1 MTPQMADTPQTPPDA
16 LQTLSEGYGA
26 PPDRK
31 WDKFTQA
38 ELGLILA
45 LRAEGKT
52 QPEIAQRLGRS
63 QAAISKALKR
73 LGADSTGLALHHAKA
88 KSYAVARRLAR
99 IVEKSSDEDA
109 AIKAGKTLWQA
120 AGVIQSGQ
128 QVTVNNAIVVA
139 RADDPQ
145 TWLPEPVFDGEVTRT
160 DGGESG
166 S

>member
-1 MTPQMADTPQTPPDA
+1 MPSDTPQDIA
-16 LQTLSEGYGA
+16 LAPAEGYSD

-45 LRAEGKT
+45 LRSEGKT

-73 LGADSTGLALHHAKA
+73 LGADSTGLAMHHAKA

-99 IVEKSSDEDA
+99 IAEKSDDEDA

-120 AGVIQSGQ
+120 AGVIQSNQ
-128 QVTVNNAIVVA
+128 QVTVNNAVLIAQPDKPETWGPGPQFAVDAQVV
-139 RADDPQ
+139 DSK
-145 TWLPEPVFDGEVTRT
+145 GEA
-160 DGGESG
+160 G
-166 S
+166 